1 MCGIVGYIGK
11 NNNAIEVLIE
21 GLQKLE
27 YRGYDSAGIAILNKN
42 NEMEITKKVGK
53 VANLKAALSE
63 NDFANIGIG
72 HTRWATHGAPS
83 DINSH
88 PHFNADMSINVVHNG
103 IIENYIE
110 LRKFLEEK
118 GYIFRSETDTEVIP
132 HLLDLNYHGDI
143 LNAVLETIKM
153 LRGSYA
159 LGVLSKNE
167 PNKLIAVKK
176 DSPLIIGQG
185 IGENFIASDI
195 PAVLKYTKDV
205 YIMDDNELAILTQ
218 DNITFLNTTTG
229 EEFSKEIFKVT
240 WNETAAEM
248 NGYPHFML
256 KEINEQPR
264 AIKDTLAG
272 RISAD
277 KKNVILDKI
286 SLTKED
292 LERIN
297 KIYIVACGTA
307 YHAGM
312 IGKYT
317 IEKLA
322 RIPVEI
328 DVASEFRYKDPIIDE
343 NTLMIVVSQS
353 GETADTL
360 AALRE
365 AKKMGARV
373 IGITNV
379 VGSAV
384 AREASDVL
392 FTYAGPEIAV
402 ASTKA
407 YSTQVAAFYLVAMHL
422 AKLNNKISDE
432 KAFELLSELSNISE
446 KVDMVLKSTDE
457 AMKEIAQTL
466 KDKEDM
472 FYLGR
477 GLDYAVALEGSL
489 KNKEIS
495 YIHAEAY
502 ASGELK
508 HGTIALI
515 TDGMPVLALV
525 TQDDLMEKS
534 ISNIKETVT
543 RGASVISI
551 ATENNKG
558 VESVSDKVVYIPNT
572 HPMLTPLLSV
582 IPLQYLAYHAAIAR
596 DCDVDKPRNLAKSVT
611 VE

>member
-1 MCGIVGYIGK
+1 MCGIVGYVGK
-11 NNNAIEVLIE
+11 NNNSIKVLLE
-21 GLQKLE
+21 GLEKLE
-27 YRGYDSAGIAILNKN
+27 YRGYDSAGIAFLENDNIKILKKLGKVKNLKDSIAN
-42 NEMEITKKVGK
+42 NEY
-53 VANLKAALSE
+53 S
-63 NDFANIGIG
+63 NIGIG

-83 DINSH
+83 DTNSH
-88 PHFNADMSINVVHNG
+88 PHFNKDMSINVVHNG

-110 LRKFLEEK
+110 LRKMLEDK
-118 GYIFRSETDTEVIP
+118 GYVFKSETDTEVIP
-132 HLLDLNYHGDI
+132 HLIDMNYNGDI
-143 LNAVLETIKM
+143 LQATLKALEFLK
-153 LRGSYA
+153 GSYA
-159 LGVLSKNE
+159 IAVMSKFE

-185 IGENFIASDI
+185 VNENFIASDI

-205 YIMDDNELAILTQ
+205 YIMDDNEVAILTE
-218 DNITFLNTTTG
+218 DNIDFINING
-229 EEFSKEIFKVT
+229 EKISKEIFKIT
-240 WNETAAEM
+240 WNETSAEK
-248 NGYPHFML
+248 NGYTHFML
-256 KEINEQPR
+256 KEIHEQPK

-272 RISAD
+272 RISED
-277 KKNVILDKI
+277 KKDVILDNI

-292 LERIN
+292 LNKIN

-312 IGKYT
+312 IGKYS

-328 DVASEFRYKDPIIDE
+328 DVASEFRYKDPILDE

-365 AKKMGARV
+365 AQKNGARV

-384 AREASDVL
+384 AREANDVL
-392 FTYAGPEIAV
+392 FTYAGPEVAV

-407 YSTQVAAFYLVAMHL
+407 YSTQVAAFYLIAIHL
-422 AKLNNKISDE
+422 AKLNNKIDDTTTQSI
-432 KAFELLSELSNISE
+432 LSELSTISE
-446 KVDMVLKSTDE
+446 KIDIVLDTTD
-457 AMKEIAQTL
+457 AQMKEIANIL

-477 GLDYAVALEGSL
+477 GLDYTVALEGSL

-515 TDGMPVLALV
+515 TDDIPVLALV
-525 TQDDLMEKS
+525 TQKNLIEKS

-543 RGASVISI
+543 RGANVITV
-551 ATENNKG
+551 ATEG
-558 VESVSDKVVYIPNT
+558 FTSVESVSNHVIYIPKT
-572 HPMLTPLLSV
+572 HDLLTPLLSV
-582 IPLQYLAYHAAIAR
+582 VPLQYLAYYCAIAR

>member
-1 MCGIVGYIGK
+1 MCGIVGYVGK
-11 NNNAIEVLIE
+11 SNNSIEVLLE
-21 GLQKLE
+21 GLEKLE
-27 YRGYDSAGIAILNKN
+27 YRGYDSAGIAFFENGNIKV
-42 NEMEITKKVGK
+42 IKKLGK
-53 VANLKAALSE
+53 VKNLKSSIS
-63 NDFANIGIG
+63 NKDFSNIGIG

-83 DINSH
+83 DTNSH
-88 PHFNADMSINVVHNG
+88 PHFNKDMSINVVHNG

-110 LRKFLEEK
+110 LRKILEEK
-118 GYIFRSETDTEVIP
+118 GYTFKSETDTEVIP
-132 HLLDLNYHGDI
+132 HLIDMNYEGDI
-143 LNAVLETIKM
+143 LKALLKTIK
-153 LRGSYA
+153 LLKGSYA
-159 LGVLSKNE
+159 IGVISKFE

-176 DSPLIIGQG
+176 DSPLIVGQG
-185 IGENFIASDI
+185 VNENFIASDI

-205 YIMDDNELAILTQ
+205 YIMDDNEIAILTEN
-218 DNITFLNTTTG
+218 NIDFMNVNG
-229 EEFSKEIFKVT
+229 EKISKEIFNIT
-240 WNETAAEM
+240 WNETSAEK
-248 NGYPHFML
+248 NGYTHFML
-256 KEINEQPR
+256 KEIHEQPK

-272 RISAD
+272 RISED
-277 KKNVILDKI
+277 KKDVILDKI

-292 LERIN
+292 LNKIN

-312 IGKYT
+312 IGKYS

-328 DVASEFRYKDPIIDE
+328 DVASEFRYKDPILDE

-365 AKKMGARV
+365 AQKNGARV

-384 AREASDVL
+384 AREANDVL
-392 FTYAGPEIAV
+392 FTYAGPEVAV

-407 YSTQVAAFYLVAMHL
+407 YSTQVAAFYLIAVHL
-422 AKLNNKISDE
+422 AKLNNKIDDATTISI
-432 KAFELLSELSNISE
+432 LSELSNISE
-446 KVDMVLKSTDE
+446 KIDIVLSNTDSQ
-457 AMKEIAQTL
+457 MQEIANIL
-466 KDKEDM
+466 KEKEDM

-477 GLDYAVALEGSL
+477 GLDYTVALEGSL

-515 TDGMPVLALV
+515 TDDIPVLAVV
-525 TQDDLMEKS
+525 TQENLIEKS

-543 RGASVISI
+543 RGANVITV
-551 ATENNKG
+551 ATEG
-558 VESVSDKVVYIPNT
+558 FTSVESVSNNVIYIPKT
-572 HPMLTPLLSV
+572 HDLLTPLLSV
-582 IPLQYLAYHAAIAR
+582 VPLQYLAYYCAIAR
-596 DCDVDKPRNLAKSVT
+596 GCDVDKPRNLAKSVT

>member
-11 NNNAIEVLIE
+11 KNNSINVLIE

-27 YRGYDSAGIAILNKN
+27 YRGYDSAGIAILDN
-42 NEMEITKKVGK
+42 NEVEIIKKVGK
-53 VANLKAALSE
+53 VINLKNAINKDVYSH
-63 NDFANIGIG
+63 IGIG

-83 DINSH
+83 DVNSH
-88 PHFNADMSINVVHNG
+88 PHFNRDRSINVVHNG

-110 LRKFLEEK
+110 LRKFLSSH
-118 GYIFRSETDTEVIP
+118 GYVFLSETDTEVIP
-132 HLLDLNYHGDI
+132 HLIDMYYEGDI
-143 LNAVLETIKM
+143 LAAVVAATKHLK
-153 LRGSYA
+153 GSFA
-159 LGVLSKNE
+159 IAVMSKHD
-167 PNKLIAVKK
+167 PDKLIAVKK
-176 DSPLIIGQG
+176 DSPLIIGKGQDN
-185 IGENFIASDI
+185 ENFIASDI

-205 YIMDDNELAILTQ
+205 YIMDDNELAIVTSNDIKFMTL
-218 DNITFLNTTTG
+218 DGENI
-229 EEFSKEIFKVT
+229 SKEIFPVT
-240 WNETAAEM
+240 WNETAAEK

-256 KEINEQPR
+256 KEINEQPK

-272 RISAD
+272 RISED
-277 KKNVILDKI
+277 KKSVILDDI
-286 SLTKED
+286 SLTAED
-292 LERIN
+292 FKTIN
-297 KIYIVACGTA
+297 RIYIVACGTA

-312 IGKYT
+312 IGKNV

-328 DVASEFRYKDPIIDE
+328 DVASEFRYKNPIIDE
-343 NTLMIVVSQS
+343 NTLMMVVSQS

-384 AREASDVL
+384 SREATDVL
-392 FTYAGPEIAV
+392 LTYAGPEIAV

-407 YSTQVAAFYLVAMHL
+407 YSTQVAAFYLIAVHM
-422 AKLNNKISDE
+422 AKMLGRMDDA
-432 KAFELLSELSNISE
+432 KAFEILSELSEIHVKAQE
-446 KVDMVLKSTDE
+446 VLNATAAPMEE
-457 AMKEIAQTL
+457 AAIDIKN
-466 KDKEDM
+466 DNDM

-477 GLDYAVALEGSL
+477 GLDYAVALEGAL

-502 ASGELK
+502 PSGELK

-515 TDGMPVLALV
+515 TDGLPVLALV
-525 TQDDLMEKS
+525 TQDDLVEKS
-534 ISNIKETVT
+534 ISNIKEVVT
-543 RGASVISI
+543 RGAKVLSI
-551 ATENNKG
+551 ATENNTA
-558 VESVSDKVVYIPNT
+558 VENVSDKVVYLPKT
-572 HPMLTPLLSV
+572 HEILTPILSV
-582 IPLQYLAYHAAIAR
+582 IPTQFLAYYSAIAR
-596 DCDVDKPRNLAKSVT
+596 GCDVDKPRNLAKSVT

>member
-11 NNNAIEVLIE
+11 KNNSVDVLLE

-27 YRGYDSAGIAILNKN
+27 YRGYDSAGIAII
-42 NEMEITKKVGK
+42 NENDEMKIIKKVGK
-53 VANLKAALSE
+53 VINLKKAIPTGEKSS
-63 NDFANIGIG
+63 IGIG

-83 DINSH
+83 DLNSH
-88 PHFNADMSINVVHNG
+88 PHFNKDMTINVVHNG

-110 LRKFLEEK
+110 LRAMLESK
-118 GYIFRSETDTEVIP
+118 GYVFKSETDTEVIP
-132 HLLDLNYHGDI
+132 HLIDMNYHGDLLTAI
-143 LNAVLETIKM
+143 LETVKILK
-153 LRGSYA
+153 GSFA
-159 LGVLSKNE
+159 LGVLSVFEKD
-167 PNKLIAVKK
+167 KLIAVKK
-176 DSPLIIGQG
+176 DSPLILGKG

-205 YIMDDNELAILTQ
+205 YIMEDNEVAIITE
-218 DNITFLNTTTG
+218 DNITFMDIEKNPI
-229 EEFSKEIFKVT
+229 SKEIFKVT
-240 WNETAAEM
+240 WNETAAEK

-256 KEINEQPR
+256 KEIHEQPK

-272 RISAD
+272 RISED
-277 KKNVILDKI
+277 MKNVILDKI

-292 LERIN
+292 LKRIN

-312 IGKYT
+312 IGKYS

-365 AKKMGARV
+365 AKNKGARV

-407 YSTQVAAFYLVAMHL
+407 YSTQVAAFYLVAIHL
-422 AKLNNKISDE
+422 AKLNNKIDD
-432 KAFELLSELSNISE
+432 KTTFDILSELSVIDKKIE
-446 KVDMVLKSTDE
+446 KVLKTTDNQ
-457 AMKEIAQTL
+457 MKEIAESIKT
-466 KDKEDM
+466 KEDM

-477 GLDYAVALEGSL
+477 GIDYAVALEGSL

-502 ASGELK
+502 PSGELK

-515 TDGMPVLALV
+515 TDGIPVLSVV
-525 TQDDLMEKS
+525 TQDDLLEKS

-551 ATENNKG
+551 ATENNKAI
-558 VESVSDKVVYIPNT
+558 ESVSQNVVYIPNT
-572 HPMLTPLLSV
+572 HNMLTPLLSV
-582 IPLQYLAYHAAIAR
+582 IPLQYLSYHCAIAR

>member
-11 NNNAIEVLIE
+11 NNNAIDVLLE

-27 YRGYDSAGIAILNKN
+27 YRGYDSAGISVLNKN
-42 NEMEITKKVGK
+42 NEIEIIKKVGK
-53 VANLKAALSE
+53 VANLRAALSE

-83 DINSH
+83 DVNSH
-88 PHFNADMSINVVHNG
+88 PHFNKDMSINVVHNG

-118 GYIFRSETDTEVIP
+118 GYEFRSETDTEVIP
-132 HLLDLNYHGDI
+132 HLLDMNYHGDI
-143 LNAVLETIKM
+143 LKAVLETIKM
-153 LRGSYA
+153 LKGSYA
-159 LGVLSKNE
+159 LGVLCKDE
-167 PNKLIAVKK
+167 PDKLIAVKK
-176 DSPLIIGQG
+176 DSPLIIGEG
-185 IGENFIASDI
+185 KGENFIASDI

-205 YIMDDNELAILTQ
+205 YIMNDNELAVLTE
-218 DNITFLNTTTG
+218 DSITFMNTDG
-229 EEFSKEIFKVT
+229 EKITKELFEVT
-240 WNETAAEM
+240 WNETAAEK

-256 KEINEQPR
+256 KEINEQPK

-272 RISAD
+272 RISED

-292 LERIN
+292 LEKIN

-312 IGKYT
+312 IGKYA

-392 FTYAGPEIAV
+392 FTYAGPEVAV

-407 YSTQVAAFYLVAMHL
+407 YSTQVAAFYLVAMYL
-422 AKLNNKISDE
+422 AKLNNKMTDE
-432 KAFELLSELSNISE
+432 KAFEILSELSNISE
-446 KVDMVLKSTDE
+446 KVDIVLKQTND
-457 AMKEIAQTL
+457 AMKEIAESL
-466 KDKEDM
+466 KEKEDM

-515 TDGMPVLALV
+515 TDGIPVLALV

-551 ATENNKG
+551 ATESNKG

-582 IPLQYLAYHAAIAR
+582 VPLQYLAYHAAIAR
-596 DCDVDKPRNLAKSVT
+596 GCDVDKPRNLAKSVT